1 VVAKIVAKTVWLHQ
15 LLTKL
20 HRPIQQT
27 TIVYCENN
35 SAVYMFGNPVQHRG
49 TKHIEIDIHFVWK
62 KVALGQV
69 YVLHVPT
76 IAQFDN
82 IFTKGLPSSVFSNV
96 LCSIN
101 VVDPTVDTARGF

>member
-20 HRPIQQT
+20 HRPIHQA
-27 TIVYCENN
+27 TIVYCDNI
-35 SAVYMFGNPVQHRG
+35 SAVYMSGNPVQHRG
-49 TKHIEIDIHFVWK
+49 TKYIEIDIHFVWE

-69 YVLHVPT
+69 HVLHVPT

-82 IFTKGLPSSVFSNV
+82 IFIKGLPSSVFCNV
-96 LCSIN
+96 LFSIN
-101 VVDPTVDTARGF
+101 VVDPTVDTVGGC